1 MDFYVYID
9 YEILFYYDFLIGKL
23 IVWGYDC
30 FIVIQR
36 MKCVLRECVVMGVLI
51 IIGFYQRIL
60 EIFEFIDGEVY
71 INFIENIMK

>member
-23 IVWGYDC
+23 IVWGYNC

-51 IIGFYQRIL
+51 IIGFY
-60 EIFEFIDGEVY
+60 
-71 INFIENIMK
+71 